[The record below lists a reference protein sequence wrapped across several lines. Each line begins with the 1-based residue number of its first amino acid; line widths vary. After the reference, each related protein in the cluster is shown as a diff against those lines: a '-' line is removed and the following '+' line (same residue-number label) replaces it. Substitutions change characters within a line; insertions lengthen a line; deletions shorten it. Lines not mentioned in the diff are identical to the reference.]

1 MTRKVM
7 EPVVQLFLSAVM
19 VFMFLSGCSYYSRT
33 LCPVVPG
40 DAPLPPAPVT
50 CSNSALTGYDE
61 LLIIA
66 PHPDDEVLG
75 FAGLMLE
82 FIRLKKPVSIV
93 VVSIGDAYCE
103 ACSFWKNVGSVSS
116 MQQWEPCNEADLAQF
131 AAVRK
136 GESRDGQQVLSGP
149 SPIFWEYPDTGI
161 GTAWTAISS
170 GIDVNARLRRSD
182 CTKEGVFGKGSETD
196 ATPRM
201 LYNRLYEIISKA
213 LAGTLIGTTHP
224 LDGHGDHD
232 GLGNLVR
239 KINTDLAAT
248 GSPATAPKSVAFTII
263 HANSTPVGVSDHD
276 AWYPYPGAVDGR
288 CFSSIKQSCYQG
300 DTALVSSM
308 RQYRYRPDWSF
319 PLPRDAHYISSIPNA
334 KEVPFC
340 LPASVYQGPNASK
353 LLAVRK
359 FVSQQG
365 FLARNGAIPAGMGGL
380 VDCNGYQMG
389 FIKSNEMFV
398 LEPW

>member
-1 MTRKVM
+1 M
-7 EPVVQLFLSAVM
+7 EPVVTLFLSAVM
-19 VFMFLSGCSYYSRT
+19 VFLFLSGCNYCSRT

-40 DAPLPPAPVT
+40 DSPQPPAPVT

-136 GESRDGQQVLSGP
+136 GESRDGQQVLGGP

-170 GIDVNARLRRSD
+170 GIGVDAGLRRSD
-182 CTKEGVFGKGSETD
+182 CTKEGVFGKGSDTG

-213 LAGTLIGTTHP
+213 PAGTLIGTTHP
-224 LDGHGDHD
+224 LDGHRDHA

-239 KINTDLAAT
+239 KVNTDLAAT
-248 GSPATAPKSVAFTII
+248 GSPATAPKSVAFTIV
-263 HANSTPVGVSDHD
+263 HANSTPAGVSDQD

-300 DTALVSSM
+300 DTTLVSSM

-319 PLPRDAHYISSIPNA
+319 PLPRDAHYISSIPHA

-398 LEPW
+398 LEPR